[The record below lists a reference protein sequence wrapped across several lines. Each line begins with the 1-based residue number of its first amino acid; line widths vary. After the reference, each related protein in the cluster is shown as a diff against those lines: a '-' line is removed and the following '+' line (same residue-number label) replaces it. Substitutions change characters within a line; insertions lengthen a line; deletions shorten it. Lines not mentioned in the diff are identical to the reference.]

1 MSAANVNKYFNHKS
15 FEIKQGRHAHINHVN
30 MINITYN
37 ICTVHNKMKHIL
49 IYLMHSKLTFIENLL
64 TVRETYNL
72 TMFTALIF
80 LKQIPLTITFNN
92 TLKCCMRVLFILIFK
107 SSVLHKSINTN
118 SLGLFR

>member
-1 MSAANVNKYFNHKS
+1 MSAANVNKYFNNKS

-80 LKQIPLTITFNN
+80 FEIDTTYHRFQQHFKMLYESAVYFDFLKQCTP
-92 TLKCCMRVLFILIFK
+92 
-107 SSVLHKSINTN
+107 
-118 SLGLFR
+118 